1 MKPRRVLVS
10 DSVTEGHPDKLCDQ
24 ISDAVVDHCLS
35 RDPLA
40 RIDVE
45 CTVSNGIVFIGAHYD
60 TEAELDFVGTA
71 RSVIEESGYGSGEF
85 NARDCTVLTSLSAV
99 HLPGRPARIEE
110 DLDDAEIERLPA
122 QQQVTVFGYACKQT
136 DTLMPLSISLAH
148 ALARKLDDERH
159 AERLPGILS
168 DGKSQVALEYLDGK
182 PERVHSVC
190 LLVTGIPGAM
200 SEAELRDRLRK
211 RVVQPVFAESP
222 VPLDKETRLLINP
235 DGPLHSGGPLLHS
248 GLTGRKTA
256 VDTYGEYAR
265 HSGAALS
272 GKDPLRIDRLGA
284 YAARH
289 AARNVVAAGL
299 AEQCEVQ
306 LSYSVGLSD
315 PISIYVDT
323 FGTGQLSDEVLL
335 ERLRTRLDLR
345 PAGIMRRF
353 RLRESI
359 ARSGGRFFRR
369 LAVYGQMG
377 RDDLSPP
384 WERDDAARVLRA
396 D

>member
-1 MKPRRVLVS
+1 MKTRRILVS

-24 ISDAVVDHCLS
+24 ISDALVDHCLA
-35 RDPLA
+35 RDALA

-45 CTVSNGIVFIGAHYD
+45 CTVSTGIVFIAAHYD
-60 TEAELDFVGTA
+60 TDAELDFVSIA
-71 RSVIEESGYGSGEF
+71 RAVIEEAGYTQGEF
-85 NARDCTVLTSLSAV
+85 NARDCTVLTSLNNV
-99 HLPGRPARIEE
+99 RLPGRPERCEE
-110 DLDDAEIERLPA
+110 DLDDDEIERLPA
-122 QQQVTVFGYACKQT
+122 QQQVTEFGFACKQT
-136 DTLMPLSISLAH
+136 ESLMPLSISLAH
-148 ALARKLDDERH
+148 GLAREFDRERR
-159 AERLPGILS
+159 AGRLSGILS
-168 DGKSQVALEYLDGK
+168 DGKSQVALEYADGRA
-182 PERVHSVC
+182 ERVHGVC
-190 LLVTGIPGAM
+190 LLVTGAVGAM
-200 SEAELRDRLRK
+200 SDAELRDRLLTQ
-211 RVVQPVFAESP
+211 VIQPVFAQSP
-222 VPLDKETRLLINP
+222 VPIDANTRILVNP
-235 DGPLHSGGPLLHS
+235 DGPLHSGGPMLHS

-306 LSYSVGLSD
+306 LSYSVGLTE

-323 FGTGQLSDEVLL
+323 FGSGQLDDDVLL

-359 ARSGGRFFRR
+359 AQGAGRFFRP
-369 LAVYGQMG
+369 LAVYGHMG
-377 RDDLSPP
+377 RQDLAPP
-384 WERDDAARVLRA
+384 WERNDAVDILRG
-396 D
+396 